1 MAAVSTNAL
10 TGGARDRHEVAKP
23 RRNFLSSCLRVFV
36 AVSAVLAAAAAPRA
50 AASRVI
56 SIIPATT
63 EMLFAMGAG
72 DRLVAVGSYDRF
84 PPEVDRLPR
93 VGALLDPNVE
103 RILALRPDLV
113 ILYGTQA
120 DLRQQLERAHVP
132 YYPYVHRGL
141 ADVTQT
147 IRSLGARVGVEAA
160 GNALADRIE
169 RQLADIRAR
178 TGSSTHPKT
187 LLVFGREP
195 GTLRNIDASGGLGFL
210 HDMVEAAGGAN
221 VLADV
226 KQQSVMLS
234 TELVLARAPEVI
246 IELRYAR
253 GDPTAPADLRAW
265 DALPAV
271 PAVKNHKVFM
281 LQGEEFV
288 VPGPRVVVATERL
301 AKTLHPELFK

>member
-10 TGGARDRHEVAKP
+10 TARCEIHVAQPFPPPLAASSGELRRDLAEARSAKAGRAAPAAVGRPKGLRYKRPPAISQRVLDRSW
-23 RRNFLSSCLRVFV
+23 FSCFRVFV
-36 AVSAVLAAAAAPRA
+36 AVIAVLLASAAPRA

-141 ADVTQT
+141 ADITQT

-178 TGSSTHPKT
+178 AGSSARPKT

-195 GTLRNIDASGGLGFL
+195 GHAPKHRRQRRRRFPPRHARDRRRRERPGGRQTAIG
-210 HDMVEAAGGAN
+210 HAQHRAGAGAC
-221 VLADV
+221 
-226 KQQSVMLS
+226 
-234 TELVLARAPEVI
+234 T
-246 IELRYAR
+246 
-253 GDPTAPADLRAW
+253 
-265 DALPAV
+265 
-271 PAVKNHKVFM
+271 
-281 LQGEEFV
+281 
-288 VPGPRVVVATERL
+288 
-301 AKTLHPELFK
+301 